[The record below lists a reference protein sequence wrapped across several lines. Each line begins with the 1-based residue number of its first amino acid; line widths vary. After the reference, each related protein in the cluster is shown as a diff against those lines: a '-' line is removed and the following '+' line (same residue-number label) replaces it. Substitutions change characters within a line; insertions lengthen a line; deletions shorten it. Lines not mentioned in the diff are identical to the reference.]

1 MPDVLPLKLIDL
13 GGGAGKIEEFGASDK
28 LPYSHLNLGG
38 PLGDFR
44 NLILN
49 PNFSVNQLNLTGTV
63 TLAAGAYGH
72 DGWKAGA
79 SGCTYTF
86 AVTNNVTT
94 IIISSGSLQQIIP
107 ISNLIDDTYTLS
119 WQGTAQ
125 GKIGAG
131 SYSSS
136 PITAAVVA
144 DGHLTI
150 EFGVGTLS
158 LVQFERGPYASPCAI
173 RPYSVELTLAM
184 WYFRVLGRGL
194 LGIAANASLLVVPFN
209 LDPIP
214 LRISPSFTGIG
225 GSGVSGIIQISGGVL
240 NFTGFDVP
248 TLDSRGGFFRLTGA
262 FTPGAQYIVLNDFAR
277 LNARL

>member
-1 MPDVLPLKLIDL
+1 MPDVLPLKLTDL

-28 LPYSHLNLGG
+28 LPYSNINLGG

-49 PNFSVNQLNLTGTV
+49 PNFSVNQLNLTSSV

-86 AVTNNVTT
+86 VTTNNVTT
-94 IIISSGSLQQIIP
+94 IIISSGSLQQVIP
-107 ISNLIDDTYTLS
+107 RSNLMDDTYTLS

-131 SYSSS
+131 AYSSS
-136 PITAAVVA
+136 AITVA
-144 DGHLTI
+144 IVANDHLTI

-158 LVQFERGPYASPCAI
+158 LVQLERGPYASPCAI

-184 WYFRVLGRGL
+184 WYFRVIGRGL
-194 LGIAANASLLVVPFN
+194 LGVAATNAVLIVPVS

-214 LRISPSFTGIG
+214 LRINPSFTGIP
-225 GSGVSGIIQISGGVL
+225 GSGSSGLVRTNGVVS

-248 TLDSRGGFFRLTGA
+248 TLDARGGFFKLTGA
-262 FTPGAQYIVLNDFAR
+262 FTSGAQYVVMNDFAQ
-277 LNARL
+277 LSARL

>member
-1 MPDVLPLKLIDL
+1 MPEVLPLKLTDL
-13 GGGAGKIEEFGASDK
+13 GGGVGKIEEFGASDK

-49 PNFSVNQLNLTGTV
+49 PNFSVNQLNLTSTV

-86 AVTNNVTT
+86 ATTNNVTT
-94 IIISSGSLQQIIP
+94 LVISSGSLQQVIP
-107 ISNLIDDTYTLS
+107 RSSLIDDTYTLS

-136 PITAAVVA
+136 PITATVVA

-150 EFGVGTLS
+150 EFGVGILS

-184 WYFRVLGRGL
+184 FYFRVLGRGL
-194 LGIAANASLLVVPFN
+194 LGIAASTSSLIVPVSLN
-209 LDPIP
+209 PIP
-214 LRISPSFTGIG
+214 LRISPSFTGIA
-225 GSGVSGIIQISGGVL
+225 GSGVSGLIRVNGVVS

-248 TLDSRGGFFRLTGA
+248 TLDARGGFFKITGT
-262 FTPGAQYIVLNDFAR
+262 FTSGAQYVGLNDFAQ
-277 LNARL
+277 LSARL